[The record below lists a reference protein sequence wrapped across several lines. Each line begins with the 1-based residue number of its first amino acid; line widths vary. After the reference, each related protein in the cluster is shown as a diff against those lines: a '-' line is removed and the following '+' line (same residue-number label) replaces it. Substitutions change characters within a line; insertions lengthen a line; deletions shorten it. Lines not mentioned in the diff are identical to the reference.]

1 MIRKLLIGVSFAA
14 LTLIGTSGRV
24 LSDPAEQQAGK
35 QTQQASKTV
44 SGKVTSI
51 GNSGLSFAMEVDE
64 GGNKRT
70 MQFVVDKKTQVQG
83 TVKAGTM
90 VTVEYQPTEGGQNL
104 ALIVTAQSS

>member
-1 MIRKLLIGVSFAA
+1 MIRKLLIGASFAA
-14 LTLIGTSGRV
+14 LTLLGTSGRV
-24 LSDPAEQQAGK
+24 LSHPAKQQSGK

-51 GNSGLSFAMEVDE
+51 GNSGLSFAVEVDE

-70 MQFVVDKKTQVQG
+70 MQFVVDKNTQVQG
-83 TVKAGTM
+83 TVKAGTT

-104 ALIVTAQSS
+104 ALSVTAQSS